1 MPSRFVTCFSD
12 RHGGVSRPPYASLNL
27 GDHVSDD
34 PECVATN
41 RARLATEVGADQ
53 VRWMDQVHGDEVV
66 VLDTPREPTDRPPR
80 CDGLVTAL
88 PGLALGVLVADCVP
102 VLMVDA
108 HAGVA
113 AAVHAG
119 RRGVAHDIVA
129 RALEVMVGL
138 GATEQRVEV
147 LLGPSICGACYE
159 VPHELQEELLS
170 VVPAARATTRWG
182 TPGLDL
188 RVGLR
193 DRLTGRVASVALV
206 GPCTFESA
214 DHFSHRRDGVT
225 GRTAGVVRFVV

>member
-1 MPSRFVTCFSD
+1 M
-12 RHGGVSRPPYASLNL
+12 SRPPYDSLNV
-27 GDHVSDD
+27 GDHVGDD
-34 PECVATN
+34 AERVATN
-41 RARLATEVGADQ
+41 RAQLAAAVGVDE
-53 VRWMDQVHGDEVV
+53 VRWMDQVHGDRVV
-66 VLDTPREPTDRPPR
+66 VLDAPSALGAPLPR

-108 HAGVA
+108 RAGVA

-129 RALEVMVGL
+129 RALEAMVGL
-138 GATEQRVEV
+138 GAAEQRVEV

-159 VPHELQEELLS
+159 VPHALQEE
-170 VVPAARATTRWG
+170 VVREVPAARSTTRWG

-193 DRLTGRVASVALV
+193 DRLAGRVASVELV
-206 GPCTFESA
+206 GPCTYESR

-225 GRTAGVVRFVV
+225 GRSAGVVRFLV